1 MTMNLAGVDVNAAA
15 TATYA
20 HLFDALSDPTRLAI
34 LQHLATGEHRVRDL
48 VEHLGLAQ
56 STVSAHLAC
65 LKECGLVAARPEGR
79 STVLSLAAPAPLAA
93 LLRATEDLLGA
104 TGARVSLCSHLVRP
118 EEG

>member
-1 MTMNLAGVDVNAAA
+1 MTMNLAGVDVDAAA

-79 STVLSLAAPAPLAA
+79 STVLSLAAPLAA

>member
-1 MTMNLAGVDVNAAA
+1 MTMNYAVADVDAAA

-20 HLFDALSDPTRLAI
+20 DLFDALSDPTRLAI

-56 STVSAHLAC
+56 STVSMHLAC
-65 LKECGLVAARPEGR
+65 LRDCGLVAARPEGR
-79 STVLSLAAPAPLAA
+79 STVLSLAAAPPLAA
-93 LLRATEDLLGA
+93 LLRAAEDLLA
-104 TGARVSLCSHLVRP
+104 AIGARVSLCTHLVRP